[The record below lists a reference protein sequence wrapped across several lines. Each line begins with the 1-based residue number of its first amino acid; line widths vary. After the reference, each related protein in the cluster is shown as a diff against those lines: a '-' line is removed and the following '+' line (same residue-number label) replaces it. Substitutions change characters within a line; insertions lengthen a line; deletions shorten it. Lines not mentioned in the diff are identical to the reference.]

1 MMQVL
6 TVYYDGACPLCT
18 REIDF
23 YRRRRGAER
32 IGWVDL
38 SAIDTPEVV
47 PGLSKADALARFHVQ
62 TPAGRILS
70 GARAF
75 AAMWAA
81 LPSTR
86 LLGRIVAAPGLV
98 QLFEMLY
105 RLFLRIRPLWRPK
118 RCDADVC
125 DLSRR

>member
-1 MMQVL
+1 MTDVL
-6 TVYYDGACPLCT
+6 TVYYDGGCPLCI

-23 YRRRRGAER
+23 YRRRKGADR
-32 IGWVDL
+32 IGWIDL
-38 SAIDTPEVV
+38 SAIDAPEVV

-62 TPAGRILS
+62 TPAGQILS

-86 LLGRIVAAPGLV
+86 LLGRIMAAPGLV
-98 QLFEMLY
+98 QLFEVLS
-105 RLFLRIRPLWRPK
+105 RRFLKIRPLWRPK
-118 RCDADVC
+118 RCDAEVC
-125 DLSRR
+125 DLPRN